1 MSEKNDIHRGLQGI
15 FFDRSDVTFIDGK
28 KGVLLYRGYSIDDL
42 AAESTFE
49 EICYLL
55 IEGKLPNQNEL
66 DAYRSLLAA
75 KRSIPDEL
83 VKLIK
88 EMKNLH
94 PMDVLQ
100 TSISYLGSIENDN
113 LTSVSNIK
121 KLSADIIAKTPTI
134 VACHKRFR
142 ENQEYIHPNKELTHA
157 ENFLYMM
164 SGTKPSP
171 DEAQLIDKDFILHA
185 EHSSNASSFT
195 ARVVAGTGASL
206 YASITAAIAALSG
219 PAHGGAAENVMTMAL
234 EIERPENAKNY
245 IKEKRKNKQP
255 IMGFGH
261 RVYRTEDPRAKHL
274 KQGVK
279 DLSEKFNES
288 QWLQILEAVEIEME
302 PYKRL
307 GVAANVDF
315 YAGVI
320 YYLLDIPHEFFV
332 PIFAIGRIPG
342 WIISAI
348 EQYTNNILIRPLLDY
363 NGPDQLKYIPIDQR

>member
-142 ENQEYIHPNKELTHA
+142 ENQEYIHPNKDLTHA

-320 YYLLDIPHEFFV
+320 YYLLDIPH
-332 PIFAIGRIPG
+332 
-342 WIISAI
+342 
-348 EQYTNNILIRPLLDY
+348 LIND
-363 NGPDQLKYIPIDQR
+363 

>member
-100 TSISYLGSIENDN
+100 TSISYSGSIENDN

-142 ENQEYIHPNKELTHA
+142 ENQEYIHPNKDLTHA